1 MSPLVHGW
9 RSAASEQGAVLVI
22 VALFAPVVILMASFA
37 IDVGNSFLH
46 ARHLQVQADAAAFAG
61 AQEFQPCVN
70 QKVYERAGQ
79 YGGAVTITLPGGGGT
94 VNSLSPLYNVP
105 VGGSGPSNLHELINS
120 KNYFKQTSPNDD
132 TAEEAP
138 CKEGQRGVQIP
149 GMLDVKVTET
159 DLPWYFKIP
168 GELLGGVPYDNAHA
182 RVQARQQ
189 TQASKV
195 EPLAVAESAPIAA
208 RAYFINEDAGNA
220 TLASVPLANTG
231 KNALGQ
237 DVWSNSTAPLALAI
251 NKTNASTAHI
261 GVVIALSG
269 NATDTNC
276 GDAYVKCFD
285 QGGTGP
291 LLHVAGY
298 SNAGAGTLAAPLA
311 RQVNVST
318 PLPNTCTDGY
328 FSVAPATCTLTIAA
342 KIDYGSAITKGVTV
356 TPEVGGV
363 KGSAMSFSATTGL
376 WTGTATLSTGSGS
389 REVNLLVKCAKQT
402 GSPCEAKGTSATI
415 KNVHRSYA
423 ASSEHSGSIGGVWIG
438 EAGVAVQDAN
448 SFEVCEAQN
457 GNSCTHKLVV
467 TVDTEGS
474 LADASE
480 FNDPLFHMRF
490 GNPQA
495 EVIGCPP
502 PGSSSGA
509 VYRENLASGCK
520 GTYKINTS
528 DPSCTNLTEPYDCIG
543 FASGVKTGPFS
554 QGLSDRLVSKP
565 PAGMKF
571 YACNNWVK
579 TNGVGVPLIPKDDSR
594 VVQLFVEPYGSDG
607 SKNAPIQDF
616 ATFYVTGWDGDNSKC
631 SSHPDDSAA
640 KGEVVGHFIKYV
652 NVVDENEGGG
662 ESCSANSLGQCIIV
676 LTR

>member
-1 MSPLVHGW
+1 MSPLVNSW

-79 YGGAVTITLPGGGGT
+79 YGGAVTVTPPGGGS
-94 VNSLSPLYNVP
+94 VSSLSPLYNVP
-105 VGGSGPSNLHELINS
+105 VGGSGASNLHELINS
-120 KNYFKQTSPNDD
+120 RNYYKQTSPSDD

-138 CKEGQRGVQIP
+138 CREGQRGVQIP
-149 GMLDVKVTET
+149 GMLDVKITE
-159 DLPWYFKIP
+159 DNLPWYFKIP
-168 GELLGGVPYDNAHA
+168 GELLGGVPHDNAHA

-208 RAYFINEDAGNA
+208 RAYFVNEDAGNA

-251 NKTNASTAHI
+251 NKTDSSTAHI

-269 NATDTNC
+269 SATDTKC
-276 GDAYVKCFD
+276 GDTYVKCFD

-291 LLHVAGY
+291 LLHIAGY
-298 SNAGAGTLAAPLA
+298 SNAGTGTLAAPLA
-311 RQVNVST
+311 RQVNLST
-318 PLPNTCTDGY
+318 PVPNTCSDGY
-328 FSVAPATCTLTIAA
+328 FSVATSTCTLTIAA
-342 KIDYGSAITKGVTV
+342 KVDYGSTNTKGVTV

-363 KGSAMSFSATTGL
+363 KGSAMTFSAETGL
-376 WTGTATLSTGSGS
+376 WTGTATLTAGSGS
-389 REVNLLVKCAKQT
+389 REVNLLVKCAQQS
-402 GSPCEAKGTSATI
+402 GSPCAAGATSATI
-415 KNVHRSYA
+415 KNVHRTYA
-423 ASSEHSGSIGGVWIG
+423 ASSEHSDSIGGAWIG
-438 EAGVAVQDAN
+438 EAGGAVQDAN

-480 FNDPLFHMRF
+480 YNDPLFHMRF

-502 PGSSSGA
+502 PGSSSA
-509 VYRENLASGCK
+509 SVYRENLASGCR

-528 DPSCTNLTEPYDCIG
+528 DPDCTSFTEPYDCIG

-554 QGLSDRLVSKP
+554 QGLNERFAEHP
-565 PAGMKF
+565 PTGTRF
-571 YACNNWVK
+571 YECNNWVK
-579 TNGVGVPLIPKDDSR
+579 SNGGGVPLIPKDDSR
-594 VVQLFVEPYGSDG
+594 VVQLFIEPYGSDG
-607 SKNAPIQDF
+607 SKNVPIQDF
-616 ATFYVTGWDGDNSKC
+616 ATFYVTGWDGETSKC
-631 SSHPDDSAA
+631 KTHPDDSAA
-640 KGEVVGHFIKYV
+640 KGEIVGHFIKYV
-652 NVVDENEGGG
+652 NVVDENEGGS